1 MRNRKGTRITENLA
15 SHANPSAP
23 TYDSYCVVCG
33 SVMKQLVP
41 DDPDNRGICYHC
53 YSSMWGKQSVRQI
66 IQPLMKKA
74 RAA

>member
-1 MRNRKGTRITENLA
+1 MQRRKGRIKENLA
-15 SHANPSAP
+15 SYASHSVP

-53 YSSMWGKQSVRQI
+53 YSSMWGKQSISQI
-66 IQPLMKKA
+66 VQSTLKKA
-74 RAA
+74 KAA